1 MNAQIDSSLERPYI
15 IKTRSLTKRFGT
27 EVAVNGLDMDIPEGS
42 IFALIGPS
50 GCGKTT
56 TVRLLTG
63 VYKPTDGE
71 VNVFGKRP
79 TSFSKKDREKI
90 GYLIQQFVLYPDLTV
105 WENLNFAASF
115 YGVGLFRA
123 KLLNRLLEFVE
134 LTEHKHKLSRYLS
147 GGMNRRLSLAA
158 TLVHNPK
165 LLFLDEP
172 TAGIDPIL
180 RAKFWEYFKKLQNEG
195 RTLVI
200 TTQYVGE
207 AEYCDLVGIMHAGEL
222 ILVDTP
228 EGLRRR
234 AYGGDVV
241 SIVTEEP
248 IDHKYRQALEQL
260 SITKGK
266 VKVIRDNEV
275 EILVDDA
282 TTAIP
287 SLMEVCKEEG
297 LNVRKIDKFIAPF
310 DDVFV
315 RIIETQSD
323 NDHAAA

>member
-1 MNAQIDSSLERPYI
+1 MNIQTDPSLERPYV
-15 IKTRSLTKRFGT
+15 IKARSLTKRFG
-27 EVAVNGLDMDIPEGS
+27 EEIAVNSIDMDIPEGS

-71 VNVFGKRP
+71 VTVFGKRP
-79 TSFSKKDREKI
+79 VRFSKSDREKI
-90 GYLIQQFVLYPDLTV
+90 GYLLQQFVLYPDLTV

-115 YGVGLFRA
+115 YGVTPFRG

-134 LTEHKHKLSRYLS
+134 LTEHKNKLSRFLS

-180 RAKFWEYFKKLQNEG
+180 RAKFWDYFKDLQKQG
-195 RTLVI
+195 RTLVV

-207 AEYCDLVGIMHAGEL
+207 SEYCDLVGIMHAGNL
-222 ILVDTP
+222 IVVDTP

-241 SIVTEEP
+241 SIATEEAMNTK
-248 IDHKYRQALEQL
+248 HHRAFEQL
-260 SITKGK
+260 SKTIGQ
-266 VKVIRDNEV
+266 VRVISDHEV
-275 EILVDDA
+275 EILTDDA

-287 SLMEVCKEEG
+287 ELIEVCQQQG
-297 LNVRKIDKFIAPF
+297 LTVRKIDKYIAPF
-310 DDVFV
+310 DEVFV
-315 RIIETQSD
+315 RLIEAHTENQ
-323 NDHAAA
+323 HAA